1 MMNLIFNAT
10 FKTFQHQW
18 QMNSGKCGV
27 CGDPVDLSPRQNEV
41 GGKFANGI
49 ISRYYSTND
58 TFINII
64 VEVKK
69 NMRGYFE
76 FRLCP
81 EVSES
86 VPVTH
91 ACLDKYQLEV
101 AGHGKQF
108 EAMHEGMNHLQIRLP
123 TGVACERC
131 VLQWKWHTGI
141 LQFIS
146 YIYGGFYQKVVEFKA
161 MVTITTS

>member
-1 MMNLIFNAT
+1 MLTNFNGLY
-10 FKTFQHQW
+10 FFQHQW

-27 CGDPVDLSPRQNEV
+27 CGDPYDFSPRHNEV

-49 ISRYYSTND
+49 VSRYYSTND
-58 TFINII
+58 TFINVI

-91 ACLDKYQLEV
+91 ACLDKYHLEIE
-101 AGHGKQF
+101 GHGKQF
-108 EAMHEGMNHLQIRLP
+108 EAVHRGMNHLQIRLP
-123 TGVACERC
+123 VGVACERC

-141 LQFIS
+141 THMETFSINIVNLVRNSI
-146 YIYGGFYQKVVEFKA
+146 
-161 MVTITTS
+161 